1 MSHIAALAALQA
13 LGLGCE
19 VEQIH
24 TALGK
29 TTDALSVSWATEFR
43 CDGQEVQ
50 YGNGLAKTAAAD
62 TREFTQDEFR
72 RWYTHVAVMTG
83 LPTNASVEYKAGSSK
98 HSYSDVHK
106 ITNRR
111 ARPAGE
117 PYRHI
122 ILGDM
127 GSNCAFSLCT
137 ACLAWWNI
145 CDKAMCK
152 KNTTVGLVSETEV
165 ADMFLHVGDF
175 AYNLDTLDGLKG
187 DEFFKN
193 IEQIA
198 AENVYMVSHGNHEDS
213 KKGLA
218 HYIESFRGMPSNAV
232 PSTFKSANGE
242 TTNSLYF
249 SWDYG
254 LVHYVSISTELWFG
268 VGGGGVNTT
277 SLMTWLKKDL
287 AAANKNRQHVPWII
301 VQGHRSM
308 YCTCDGDCD
317 GDAKKLRAALEQTL
331 FEHGVDLFV
340 NGHEHNYERTYP
352 VFKSKSDRSNV
363 NPKATIYV
371 VSGAAGSQEM
381 HEPFTKPQPEW
392 SAFRSNSFSYSRVLV
407 HNYTHLHWQQVQ
419 TDPTLFPL
427 ADYGRVIDDWWIVT
441 DKHGSFNATTAPK
454 KLAKEPCHDSL
465 CESHDHW
472 EPLMNL
478 PGQAG
483 EKSVD
488 KVIRFRKEHGEEA
501 WRGKLRG
508 LLSHVHDRTRDTV
521 QWENVRG
528 DGNSDSAWLDDKLPQ
543 WKGGNS
549 A

>member
-1 MSHIAALAALQA
+1 MSHVVALAAIQA
-13 LGLGCE
+13 LAGCS

-29 TTDALSVSWATEFR
+29 TTDALSVSWVTQSN
-43 CDGQEVQ
+43 CTGQEVQ
-50 YGNGLAKTAAAD
+50 YGKGLAKAAAAD
-62 TREFTQDEFR
+62 SRIFTVDDGR
-72 RWYTHVAVMTG
+72 TWYTHVAVMTG
-83 LPTNASVEYKAGSSK
+83 LPTNTSVEYKAGSAAGGFS
-98 HSYSDVHK
+98 SVHK
-106 ITNRR
+106 IMNRR

-137 ACLAWWNI
+137 GCTHNSDVCTAET
-145 CDKAMCK
+145 CK
-152 KNTTVGLVSETEV
+152 KNTTVGLIAETEV

-175 AYNLDTLDGLKG
+175 AYNLDSNNGTKG
-187 DEFFKN
+187 DQFFKN
-193 IEQIA
+193 IEQVA

-213 KKGLA
+213 EKGLA
-218 HYIESFRGMPSNAV
+218 HYIESFRGMPSNAW
-232 PSTFKSANGE
+232 PSTFRSANGE

-268 VGGGGVNTT
+268 VGTLEVNALT
-277 SLMTWLKKDL
+277 LIEWLKKDL
-287 AAANKNRQHVPWII
+287 AAANKNRKNVPWII

-308 YCTCDGDCD
+308 YCTCDGDCVWP
-317 GDAKKLRAALEQTL
+317 ALYLRLALEGIL

-352 VFKSKSDRSNV
+352 VFESKSDRSNV

-441 DKHGSFNATTAPK
+441 DKHGPFKAEEAPK
-454 KLAKEPCHDSL
+454 KRATEPCHDSL

-472 EPLMNL
+472 EPVMNL
-478 PGQAG
+478 PGKPS
-483 EKSVD
+483 ETSVD
-488 KVIRFRKEHGEEA
+488 KVIRFRKEHGEKA
-501 WRGKLRG
+501 WRAKLRE
-508 LLSHVHDRTRDTV
+508 LLAIVHKRAKDNV
-521 QWENVRG
+521 MWENVRG
-528 DGNSDSAWLDDKLPQ
+528 DGNSDSAWLDDSQLK
-543 WKGGNS
+543 WKNGDS

>member
-1 MSHIAALAALQA
+1 MSHVVALAAMQA
-13 LGLGCE
+13 VAGCS

-29 TTDALSVSWATEFR
+29 TTDALSVSWVTQSN
-43 CDGQEVQ
+43 CTGQEVQ
-50 YGNGLAKTAAAD
+50 YGKGKTAAAD
-62 TREFTQDEFR
+62 SRAFTVDSGR
-72 RWYTHVAVMTG
+72 VWYTHVAMMTG
-83 LPTNASVEYKAGSSK
+83 LETNTPVQYKAGSSTGG
-98 HSYSDVHK
+98 YSDTHTV
-106 ITNRR
+106 TNRR
-111 ARPAGE
+111 ERAADE

-127 GSNCAFSLCT
+127 GSSCAFSLCNACTHASEVCT
-137 ACLAWWNI
+137 AET
-145 CDKAMCK
+145 CK
-152 KNTTVGLVSETEV
+152 KNTTVGLVSETAV

-175 AYNLDTLDGLKG
+175 GYDLASEDGKRG
-187 DEFFKN
+187 DQFFKN
-193 IEQIA
+193 IEQVA

-213 KKGLA
+213 AANLA
-218 HYIESFRGMPSNAV
+218 HYIESFRGQPSNAV
-232 PSTFKSANGE
+232 PPTFKSENGV
-242 TTNSLYF
+242 TTNSLFF

-254 LVHYVSISTELWFG
+254 RVHYISFSTELWFG
-268 VGGGGVNTT
+268 VGGSGTNA
-277 SLMTWLKKDL
+277 SSFMTWLKKDL
-287 AAANKNRQHVPWII
+287 AAANKNRDVSPWII
-301 VQGHRSM
+301 LEGHRSM

-317 GDAKKLRAALEQTL
+317 GDAKILRDALEQTL
-331 FEHGVDLFV
+331 FDYGVDLFV

-363 NPKATIYV
+363 NPKATLYV

-419 TDPTLFPL
+419 TDPTLFPMS
-427 ADYGRVIDDWWIVT
+427 DYGRVIDDWWMVT
-441 DKHGSFNATTAPK
+441 DTHGPFKAEDAPK
-454 KLAKEPCHDSL
+454 KLAKEPCRDSL

-472 EPLMNL
+472 EPLLNL
-478 PGQAG
+478 PGKAG

-508 LLSHVHDRTRDTV
+508 LLSMVHQRAKDTV

-528 DGNSDSAWLDDKLPQ
+528 DGNSDSAWLDDKQLK
-543 WKGGNS
+543 WKGGHS